1 MVEGSE
7 PSRPAPPKHGTS
19 ADPSTARFEL
29 PAEEFGLAGL
39 FEQVPDARVEIDPLV
54 ASPADQAL
62 IVIHSDGSRQ
72 VVDAALRS
80 DPTVG
85 AVEYFTKRADEWI
98 YQITWQSRP
107 RQLIQCLVD
116 VGVSVLSIQGQTG
129 QWNLRLLSSD
139 RDGIAQAHDALEDL
153 GCAVEW
159 LTISTLDGDVGRS
172 TLTDDQHEAVVAG
185 SKEGF
190 YNIPRDITL
199 EDLAADLDVSH
210 QALSE
215 RLRRAHGELVDRT
228 LIADTEQEQ

>member
-1 MVEGSE
+1 MVESSE
-7 PSRPAPPKHGTS
+7 PSRSAPPKPGTS

-29 PAEEFGLAGL
+29 PAEEFALAGL

-54 ASPADQAL
+54 ASPADHTL

-72 VVDAALRS
+72 AIDAALRS

-85 AVEYFTKRADEWI
+85 AVECFAERAEKWI

-107 RQLIQCLVD
+107 HQLIQRLVD
-116 VGVSVLSIQGQTG
+116 VGVSILSIQGQEG
-129 QWNLRLLSSD
+129 QWNLRVLSSD

-153 GCAVEW
+153 GCTADV
-159 LTISTLDGDVGRS
+159 LSISTFSGNAERS
-172 TLTDDQHEAVVAG
+172 TLTDDQHEAVVTA
-185 SKEGF
+185 SKEGY

-199 EDLAADLDVSH
+199 EDLANDLDVSH

-215 RLRRAHGELVDRT
+215 RLRRAHGELVDRV
-228 LIADTEQEQ
+228 LITNTE